1 MMETDD
7 ELRARVQ
14 YVAGDIRELGV
25 SGGKLDEVAWRYN
38 LKRRKRDVERT
49 QPIVR
54 VGVDPGYTPNGY
66 VFLGSV

>member
-7 ELRARVQ
+7 ELRERIR

-25 SGGKLDEVAWRYN
+25 SNGKLDEVAWRYS

-54 VGVDPGYTPNGY
+54 PALPDTYLAPWETP
-66 VFLGSV
+66 